1 MLLCKHC
8 NKEVKNENS
17 KRQHEIRCKLNP
29 ERIIIKPSF
38 GMKGK
43 RGSNQYAKGAKFSEE
58 TKKKISEASKKTTVD
73 RRTTHTSFRFYEKR
87 PLKKIQ
93 SLIPPLIEAG
103 LSNLNTMELSFRA
116 SGN

>member
-58 TKKKISEASKKTTVD
+58 TKKKISEASKKNNCGQKNDAYV
-73 RRTTHTSFRFYEKR
+73 
-87 PLKKIQ
+87 
-93 SLIPPLIEAG
+93 IPIL
-103 LSNLNTMELSFRA
+103 
-116 SGN
+116 